1 MQCPTNLRSNK
12 HCLSVMR
19 AISYLHLVVQEE
31 ILSRARNQS
40 LFLQDNYIRGCVA
53 ENWRI
58 MVAILP

>member
-1 MQCPTNLRSNK
+1 
-12 HCLSVMR
+12 MR